1 MLGLIILVGFL
12 QSWSMALSILCLCLI
27 SAVMTMGANI
37 QWGYAGLINFGIM
50 GYTALGGLAA
60 VLVSVPPV
68 REAWQV
74 GGFNMILC
82 AFLIVLMVFSIR
94 FIMKK
99 YNYIASA
106 RRTLKIESES
116 ISAIGKQLNQ
126 SFINLCENV
135 ISTKGKSVI
144 MGVGKSGHIAQKISA
159 TLTST
164 GTPSIFIH
172 PTEAAHGDMGLIG
185 KKDIVLLIS
194 NSGETDEIINI
205 LPSLK
210 RHAKEISSLTSN
222 NNSTIAKSADIKIE
236 LKSEKEACPLDLA
249 PTSSTTNALA
259 FGDALAIALLEAKGF
274 TKNDFASSH
283 PAGKLGKKLITQVQD
298 IMHKGSSVPKVSPNT
313 VLDKALI
320 EITKKNL
327 GITLV
332 IDKAKVVG
340 IFTDGDLRRCINKK
354 IDIQK
359 TKIKEV
365 MTKSYKTIKSNALAV
380 DAALVMEKNK
390 ILTLIVVENKKHVGV
405 ISMHDLIEARI
416 L

>member
-1 MLGLIILVGFL
+1 
-12 QSWSMALSILCLCLI
+12 
-27 SAVMTMGANI
+27 
-37 QWGYAGLINFGIM
+37 
-50 GYTALGGLAA
+50 
-60 VLVSVPPV
+60 
-68 REAWQV
+68 
-74 GGFNMILC
+74 
-82 AFLIVLMVFSIR
+82 
-94 FIMKK
+94 MKK
-99 YNYIASA
+99 YNYIGSA
-106 RRTLKIESES
+106 KKTLKIESES
-116 ISAIGKQLNQ
+116 ILATAKQLNK
-126 SFINLCENV
+126 SFTTLCENV
-135 ISTKGKSVI
+135 LYCKGKFVI

-159 TLTST
+159 TLSST

-172 PTEAAHGDMGLIG
+172 PTEAAHGDIGLID

-210 RHAKEISSLTSN
+210 RHAKEIASLTSN
-222 NNSTIAKSADIKIE
+222 DKSSIAKSADIKIE
-236 LKSEKEACPLDLA
+236 LKSKKEACPLDLA

-298 IMHKGSSVPKVSPNT
+298 LMHRGNSVPKVSPNT
-313 VLDKALI
+313 ILDKALL

-332 IDKAKVVG
+332 IDKSKVIG
-340 IFTDGDLRRCINKK
+340 IFTDGDLRRCINNK

-365 MTKSYKTIKSNALAV
+365 MTKSYKTIKPNALAV
-380 DAALVMEKNK
+380 DAAKIMEKNK
-390 ILTLIVVENKKHVGV
+390 IFTLVVTEKQKHVGV